1 MASDTPTPPDPPE
14 ARSPAEELARLKRR
28 QKRNL
33 RHAEAK
39 GLLRGILSML
49 RPGDVA
55 IDCGANLGA
64 VAGPLALTGAE
75 VHAFEPDPFAFGQL
89 SAALGGRANVTLH
102 NAAVGTRDGTVH
114 LMRAQN
120 FGENPKGASV
130 KSTVVPG
137 GRQISE
143 AAEDRIAVALV
154 DLPRVIRDLARRH
167 GEIAFL
173 KLDIEGAELELLERM
188 LEEDL
193 FALIR
198 LTVAETHER
207 KFRDLAPRFAALRRA
222 VAARYPVTK
231 VNLDWI

>member
-1 MASDTPTPPDPPE
+1 MTRTPETDPQ
-14 ARSPAEELARLKRR
+14 ALAEELARLRRR

-33 RHAEAK
+33 RAAEAK
-39 GLLRGILSML
+39 GLLQGIVSML
-49 RPGDVA
+49 RPGDVV
-55 IDCGANLGA
+55 IDCGANRGA
-64 VAGPLALTGAE
+64 VTGPLAATGAK
-75 VHAFEPDPFAFGQL
+75 VHAYEPDPYAFGEL
-89 SAALGGRANVTLH
+89 SAALAGLPNVTLH
-102 NAAVGTRDGTVH
+102 NAAVGTGDGTVR
-114 LMRAQN
+114 LMRARN
-120 FGENPKGASV
+120 FDENPKGASV

-143 AAEDRIAVALV
+143 AAENQIPVPLV
-154 DLPRVIRDLARRH
+154 DLPRVIRDLAARH

-188 LEEDL
+188 FEDDL

-207 KFRDLAPRFAALRRA
+207 KFRDLAPRFAALRQA
-222 VAARYPVTK
+222 IAARYPATR

>member
-1 MASDTPTPPDPPE
+1 MPADAADPSD
-14 ARSPAEELARLKRR
+14 ELARLRRR

-55 IDCGANLGA
+55 VDCGANLGA
-64 VAGPLALTGAE
+64 VTGPLAQTGAL
-75 VHAFEPDPFAFGQL
+75 VHAYEPDPYAF
-89 SAALGGRANVTLH
+89 AALRTSFGALPNVTLH
-102 NAAVGTRDGTVH
+102 NAAVGIRAGRVE
-114 LMRAQN
+114 LMRAAN
-120 FGENPKGASV
+120 FEANPKGASV
-130 KSTVVPG
+130 RSTVVPG
-137 GRQISE
+137 GRQIDE
-143 AAEDRIAVALV
+143 GAGRIVVDMV
-154 DLPRVIRDLARRH
+154 DLPHALRGLVAAH

-188 LEEDL
+188 LDEDL
-193 FALIR
+193 FAAIR
-198 LTVAETHER
+198 LTVAETHEK
-207 KFRDLAPRFAALRRA
+207 KFRDLAPRFASLRRA